1 MMATMN
7 EFKKAWILLPM
18 LMGHTHHG
26 AKTYRRRPLAISPF
40 ATVTLCSE
48 IYCWIRLSITSNS
61 LLLFVSLQNLP
72 TGLLPEGCIKRSPVL
87 CISAC
92 VPVTSL
98 CSPAFLGG
106 ENASLSKFVPLIP
119 APLVPPSDL
128 VPWQA
133 GGAGSRFSHDD
144 PLPRL
149 LNRKSVPQPI
159 NKARQRRWRRVVE

>member
-1 MMATMN
+1 MATMN
-7 EFKKAWILLPM
+7 EFKKAWIVLAMPS
-18 LMGHTHHG
+18 GHTHHG
-26 AKTYRRRPLAISPF
+26 ANTYRRRPLATSLF
-40 ATVTLCSE
+40 AAVTLCSE

-119 APLVPPSDL
+119 APL
-128 VPWQA
+128 
-133 GGAGSRFSHDD
+133 HDD